1 MDKPGRSDLSKADD
15 KSLSVGRHGLES
27 DRLADFV
34 QGLNQPGKMA
44 VEGGS
49 LSTGEKLQVL
59 SESALTGMFSHG
71 YKEITEHPLRL
82 AAETGGAYALS
93 LALKGPAWTRV
104 PALTVASVGMVTYG
118 VQTVQAASES
128 ARILDSANRA
138 NLSQTREALA
148 ANLGP
153 LAFNTALMGLTAR
166 LGTQTENLPREMPV
180 SWKVKLDNLARL
192 GDDLLLPPGAAP
204 HMKLAFADGVSPHY
218 VPGANLAE
226 KNVMKMTGQARGSG
240 ERIMTGRGA
249 YGETVHRLE
258 NLQGNERV
266 PIQHIDGASTTF
278 DGGGKVMVNFTSGEA
293 RLLDLGY
300 GVKHVVASD
309 YAQGVRHYRINGSAT
324 PNMEVNPQGHT
335 VRAVLA
341 NGEHL
346 HMVDNAAGSHVYF
359 PHRDGTKTWV
369 EYNGRLVME
378 LPGGVVEHKF
388 NDALAHVRLV
398 ERSDGSKQFRF
409 LDQDGNLLPHVVELP
424 ATSNLTAQETLK
436 YLKGLPSN
444 QRQAGLN
451 HAELEMLRYSS
462 SQGGVVHTSGQ
473 QDHVGRMIPRGPG
486 SFDRIMDRHIAG
498 VDTRVMRG
506 DRLDS
511 PSQMGLAQQGHSW
524 LVTRYLNR
532 LNSHD

>member
-1 MDKPGRSDLSKADD
+1 MEKPAGSDHSKSDD
-15 KSLSVGRHGLES
+15 KSLSIGRRGIES
-27 DRLADFV
+27 ERLADFV
-34 QGLNQPGKMA
+34 QGMNQPPKGPLP
-44 VEGGS
+44 GDR

-71 YKEITEHPLRL
+71 YKEVSEHPLRL
-82 AAETGGAYALS
+82 LAETGGAYALS

-104 PALTVASVGMVTYG
+104 PALTVASVGMATYG
-118 VQTVQAASES
+118 VQAVQAVSES
-128 ARILDSANRA
+128 ARILGSASRSDLGA
-138 NLSQTREALA
+138 TREALA

-153 LAFNTALMGLTAR
+153 LAFNTALMGMTAR
-166 LGTQTENLPREMPV
+166 LGTRTENIPREMPA
-180 SWKVKLDNLARL
+180 SWKVKLDSLSRL
-192 GDDLLLPPGAAP
+192 GDDLLLPPGGRPA
-204 HMKLAFADGVSPHY
+204 LAYADGVGTPY
-218 VPGANLAE
+218 RPGAGLADQT
-226 KNVMKMTGQARGSG
+226 VMKMTGQAKGSG
-240 ERIMTGRGA
+240 DSRILTGRGT

-258 NLQGNERV
+258 NLQVNERV

-309 YAQGVRHYRINGSAT
+309 YAQGVRHYRINGAAT

-335 VRAVLA
+335 VRAVLSK
-341 NGEHL
+341 GEHL
-346 HMVDNAAGSHVYF
+346 HMVDNAKGSHVYF

-388 NDALAHVRLV
+388 SDALAHVRLV
-398 ERSDGSKQFRF
+398 ERVDGSKQFRF

-424 ATSNLTAQETLK
+424 ATNNLNALETLK

-444 QRQAGLN
+444 QRQAALN
-451 HAELEMLRYSS
+451 QAELEMLRYSS
-462 SQGGVVHTSGQ
+462 SQGSIGNASASA
-473 QDHVGRMIPRGPG
+473 DHVGRMIPRGPG

-498 VDTRVMRG
+498 VDTRIMRG

-511 PSQMGLAQQGHSW
+511 PSQMALAQQGHSW